1 VPGNHYDIFQRF
13 RQNSPIYSF
22 GVSPAN
28 ISCVRYDSGKLEL
41 REVSSALTM
50 EKEED
55 KQRMKA
61 VMLYILLALEAA
73 AALFIFYLH
82 YTGQF

>member
-1 VPGNHYDIFQRF
+1 
-13 RQNSPIYSF
+13 
-22 GVSPAN
+22 
-28 ISCVRYDSGKLEL
+28 VRYDSGKLEL